1 MGNHR
6 FTKEQR
12 ILSKK
17 DYQKVFDSLDYRC
30 GNRNFL
36 LLARKSSLNTAR
48 IGLIVPKKH
57 LKRAVDRN
65 LIKRL
70 ARTTFRFK
78 QNELVGLDIIVLLKG
93 KPFPSKTR
101 KQVADELDTLWSQIS
116 ARYKAVNAD

>member
-1 MGNHR
+1 MGNYS

-17 DYQKVFDSLDYRC
+17 DYQKVFDGLDYRC

-36 LLARKSSLNTAR
+36 LIARKTSLNTAR

-101 KQVADELDTLWSQIS
+101 KQVTDELDTLWSQIS
-116 ARYKAVNAD
+116 ERYKAVNTD